1 MNYIILLGA
10 FQSIA
15 AFGLF
20 AWNNNKKHTD
30 HILSWLL
37 AAIFTHL
44 SIKFMIYAVLN
55 NKLMQS
61 GFNTF
66 IDLAYGPLIWL
77 FVKNIHEG
85 NRIKKVNNRLLF
97 LPAFLAAVSY
107 ISISTLMLF
116 SPDQAAAIKMHNS
129 ITSYFIV
136 SSLLYYSLKSLL
148 LCRKI
153 PVFWKMEKQL
163 VTLISSMFFLPG
175 LFLGIII
182 FFKLTGHSD
191 YSVLLEFPARIL
203 FYTFL
208 LIICLAI
215 VGYKVLSMKY
225 LSSVVELNTAVELS
239 TIASNSGRLTESKN
253 TVTPSA
259 PEIIRKQVLSSAQ
272 QASLIEKVNAFMKG
286 NKSYVNPD
294 LTLDGLAM
302 EMKASRNHISEALN
316 QYLGKSFYQ
325 FINEQRIKEVV
336 LMMDIHKQQH
346 SVPNILSLA
355 FEAGFNSK
363 SSFNQYFKKVVG
375 CTPSEYLKKS
385 QEDHNNALLFFSNS

>member
-20 AWNNNKKHTD
+20 AWSNRKKYTD

-44 SIKFMIYAVLN
+44 SIKFVIYAVLN
-55 NKLMQS
+55 NKLIQS

-77 FVKNIHEG
+77 FVKNIYDG
-85 NRIKKVNNRLLF
+85 SRGKKANNRLLF
-97 LPAFLAAVSY
+97 LPAFFAAISY
-107 ISISTLMLF
+107 ITISTLMLI
-116 SPDQAAAIKMHNS
+116 SPDQAALVKIHNLV
-129 ITSYFIV
+129 TSYLIAF
-136 SSLLYYSLKSLL
+136 SLVYYAIRSLL

-163 VTLISSMFFLPG
+163 VTFISSVFCLLG
-175 LFLGIII
+175 LFLGLITI
-182 FFKLTGHSD
+182 LNTTGHGSHNTF
-191 YSVLLEFPARIL
+191 LEFLIRIL
-203 FYTFL
+203 FYSFL
-208 LIICLAI
+208 LVLCLAI
-215 VGYKVLSMKY
+215 VGYKIQSMKY
-225 LSSVVELNTAVELS
+225 LSTVVENVS
-239 TIASNSGRLTESKN
+239 T
-253 TVTPSA
+253 PA
-259 PEIIRKQVLSSAQ
+259 PEIVRKQVLTAAQ
-272 QASLIEKVNAFMKG
+272 QASLIEKINVFIKQH
-286 NKSYVNPD
+286 KSYVNPD

-336 LMMDIHKQQH
+336 SLMDVHKQQH
-346 SVPNILSLA
+346 NVPNILSLA

-363 SSFNQYFKKVVG
+363 SSFNQYFKKVMG
-375 CTPSEYLKKS
+375 CTPSEYLKKPQDEHKNTFLS
-385 QEDHNNALLFFSNS
+385 FSNS